1 MREAM
6 ANSTP
11 VHVNHGEWH
20 LPLVSG
26 VDLHELLAEG
36 YAMEQIVRISAGRC
50 ARVSYLTHDGKREPV
65 KDIELCDRLVTSGHM
80 SPLEHVATPG
90 VFHNN
95 GETNE
100 QVPFIGNFKGWLQ
113 LRKTIPNEHDFSL
126 IKSAV

>member
-1 MREAM
+1 
-6 ANSTP
+6 
-11 VHVNHGEWH
+11 
-20 LPLVSG
+20 
-26 VDLHELLAEG
+26 
-36 YAMEQIVRISAGRC
+36 
-50 ARVSYLTHDGKREPV
+50 
-65 KDIELCDRLVTSGHM
+65 
-80 SPLEHVATPG
+80 LEHVATPG